1 MAPTPGYTPGHVSV
15 IVRLGGIRHF
25 LAGDAGDTVAVLGAG
40 VVDSVSFLVRVAVHT
55 LIA

>member
-1 MAPTPGYTPGHVSV
+1 MAPTLGYTPGHVSV

-25 LAGDAGDTVAVLGAG
+25 LAGDAGDTAAVLGAG